1 LRRKFTRRDGPEAG
15 LNQQRKIEFT
25 KLAPVLNVRELAS
38 ERRFY
43 ESLGLPVIYEGP
55 EYPGFI
61 AFGTESVDFGI
72 QQALTDNDPPSVLTW
87 QIGVADIDVAIEVC
101 DDHHLDYV
109 LDVQRPRHDWMY
121 RRLLLTSPNGYRV
134 ALEGPTES

>member
-1 LRRKFTRRDGPEAG
+1 

-25 KLAPVLNVRELAS
+25 QLAPVLNVRELAS

-55 EYPGFI
+55 EYPDFI

-72 QQALTDNDPPSVLTW
+72 QQALTDNDPPGVLTW
-87 QIGVADIDVAIEVC
+87 QIGVADIESRSRSVMTTTSTTSWTCKTTARLDVSPPAVDVAQW
-101 DDHHLDYV
+101 LPSRAR
-109 LDVQRPRHDWMY
+109 RPDRK
-121 RRLLLTSPNGYRV
+121 LV
-134 ALEGPTES
+134 ATIPAHGAR